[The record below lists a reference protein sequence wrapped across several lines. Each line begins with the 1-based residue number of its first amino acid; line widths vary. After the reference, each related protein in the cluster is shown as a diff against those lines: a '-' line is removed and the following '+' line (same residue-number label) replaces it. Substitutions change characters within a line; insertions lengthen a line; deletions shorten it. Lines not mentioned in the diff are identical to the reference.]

1 MATITEALAAALHLM
16 DAGRRADAARI
27 CISIIEAD
35 PECATAANLL
45 GVLYVDSGRT
55 DRASVFFRWAVCC
68 QPQVSAYQSNVAN
81 VLCQIERF
89 VTADH
94 AYRRAAMLDP
104 LAPDPPANRARALR
118 ALGRPA
124 DAAAG
129 CRAALVLDPAHADAL
144 HNLSDALLAL
154 GAAEPAARWAG
165 RAAAVR
171 PGPGALSLRGAALTA
186 LHRWEEAEAS
196 LRAALRLSP
205 RAADAWQNLGALLAR
220 AGREA
225 DALAAFAEAAAAGP
239 TPSFDAQRAGAL
251 LALGRAGE
259 AAAAFDRALEAR
271 PQDAGLRWNR
281 AFARLL
287 AGDWARGWEDFEA
300 RRLDDRAEPPWRRF
314 PQPAWNG
321 EDPAGRTILLYAEQG
336 FGDTI
341 QMLRYVPLVAAR
353 GARVVLEVQPALR
366 GLAAG
371 VEGVAVLVARGEPL
385 PPFDLECPLMSLPR
399 VFATTPGHVPGTV
412 PYLRPDPERVARWRA
427 ELGEGGGPKVGPRVG
442 LVWAGNP
449 RFPGDR
455 LRSPRLAALR
465 PLLDTPGVR
474 FFGLQMGEGR
484 DDLER
489 VAVPDPF
496 VDLGPRIADFADTA
510 AIVANLDLVIS
521 SCTAPA
527 HLAGALGVPLWL
539 ALPRAPDWRWL
550 LGREDSPWYPTA
562 RLFRQGR
569 VGDWSDVAERMRV
582 ALEALTRTG

>member
-1 MATITEALAAALHLM
+1 MATIAEALTAVLQLM
-16 DAGRRADAARI
+16 DAGRRADAARV

-35 PECATAANLL
+35 PECGTAANLL
-45 GVLYVDSGRT
+45 GVLYVESGRT

-68 QPQVSAYQSNVAN
+68 QPQVSAFQSNVAN
-81 VLCQIERF
+81 VLSQIERF
-89 VTADH
+89 VTADA
-94 AYRRAAMLDP
+94 AYRRAVVLDP
-104 LAPDPPANRARALR
+104 QAPDPRANRARPLR

-124 DAAAG
+124 DAGAS

-144 HNLSDALLAL
+144 HNFSDALLAV

-171 PGPGALSLRGAALTA
+171 PGPGTLSLRGAALTA
-186 LHRWEEAEAS
+186 LHRWEEAESS

-205 RAADAWQNLGALLAR
+205 RAADAWQNLGALLAK

-225 DALAAFAEAAAAGP
+225 DALAAFAEASAAGP
-239 TPSFDAQRAGAL
+239 TPSFDAQQAGAL

-259 AAAAFDRALEAR
+259 AAAAFDRALAAR

-287 AGDWARGWEDFEA
+287 AGDWVRGWEDFEA

-321 EDPAGRTILLYAEQG
+321 EDRDGRTILLYAEQG

-385 PPFDLECPLMSLPR
+385 PSFDLECPLMSLPR
-399 VFATTPGHVPGTV
+399 VFATTPDHVPGVV
-412 PYLRPDPERVARWRA
+412 PYLRPDPRRAARWRA
-427 ELGEGGGPKVGPRVG
+427 ELGEGGGLKVG

-465 PLLDTPGVR
+465 PLLDAPGVR

-484 DDLER
+484 EDLER
-489 VAVPDPF
+489 VAVPDSF

-510 AIVANLDLVIS
+510 AIVANLDLVVS

-539 ALPRAPDWRWL
+539 ALPKAPDWRWL

-562 RLFRQGR
+562 RLFRQTQ
-569 VGDWSDVAERMRV
+569 VGDWSDVAQRMLV